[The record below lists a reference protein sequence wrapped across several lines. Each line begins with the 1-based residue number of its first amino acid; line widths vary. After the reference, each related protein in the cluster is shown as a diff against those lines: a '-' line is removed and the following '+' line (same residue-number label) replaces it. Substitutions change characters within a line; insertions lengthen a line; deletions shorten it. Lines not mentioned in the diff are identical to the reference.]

1 MTTFCPESLG
11 TVREFSTVEPLR
23 GAWNDLLQRSYDKR
37 IFFTPLWFETW
48 LHHVLDASPHILVL
62 GDPDSELQ
70 GVLPL
75 QCIRQGNGLTITFLG
90 DSEVSDYMDGVADK
104 DTADEVLE
112 ILWNCALDGLQWNR
126 IEVRHVPSTSPSI
139 GALERVL
146 TSRGLTCRVE
156 ADGVC
161 PVAIL
166 CNTWDGYLDM
176 LSKKQRHEI
185 RWKVRRCEDV
195 AQIVW
200 RTTRDRSTLQSDLD
214 VFFHLHRASAGAK
227 ASFMTPEMQEYFR
240 ELAEALLNTGALRLS
255 TLERNGVPVASTMG
269 FLHLDRYML
278 YNSAFDPAQ
287 SAFSPGIAAVAHA
300 MQDAIAD
307 RAALFDFL
315 TGDEPY
321 KYHFGAQNTY
331 TCRITATR

>member
-1 MTTFCPESLG
+1 MTTFCPESRSA
-11 TVREFSTVEPLR
+11 VAEYSTVEPLHR
-23 GAWNDLLQRSYDKR
+23 AWSDLLHRSHDKR
-37 IFFTPLWFETW
+37 IFFTPPWFQTW
-48 LHHVLDASPHILVL
+48 LRHARDAEPHILVL
-62 GDPDSELQ
+62 GDPESDLR

-75 QCIRQGNGLTITFLG
+75 LSVRRDADRIITFLG
-90 DSEVSDYMDGVADK
+90 DPEVSDYMDGIADK
-104 DTADEVLE
+104 DAADEVLE
-112 ILWNCALDGLQWNR
+112 ALWNCALDGLPWDR
-126 IEVRHVPSTSPSI
+126 IELRHVPSTSPSI
-139 GALERVL
+139 GALERAL
-146 TSRGLTCRVE
+146 NSRGLACRVE

-166 CNTWDGYLDM
+166 CNTWDGYLEM

-185 RWKVRRCEDV
+185 RRKVRRCEDG
-195 AQIVW
+195 AHILW

-214 VFFHLHRASAGAK
+214 VFFHLHRASTGDK

-240 ELAEALLNTGALRLS
+240 DLASALLDTGALRLS
-255 TLERNGVPVASTMG
+255 ILERNGVAVASTMG

-278 YNSAFDPAQ
+278 YNSAFDLAQ

-321 KYHFGAQNTY
+321 KYQFGAQNTY